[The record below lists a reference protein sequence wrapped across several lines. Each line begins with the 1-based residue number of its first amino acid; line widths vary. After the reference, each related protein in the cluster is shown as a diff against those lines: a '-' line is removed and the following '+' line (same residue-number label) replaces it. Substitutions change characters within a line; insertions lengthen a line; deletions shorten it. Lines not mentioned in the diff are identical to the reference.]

1 MLATLG
7 VLALTLTG
15 HFDLPTLIRVGG
27 PIAAVFAL
35 LPVVFEVTAR
45 RVVTQPEPASADD
58 ELLWADARR
67 ADVLNH
73 LASPVGVMGF
83 GSLLLLALSIDP
95 AASDVAIR
103 TTGVSPD
110 WVFVLIVVSLIF
122 ALASIAL
129 FAAMVIIIDRTQP
142 TWFLRRLWHDRAR

>member
-1 MLATLG
+1 MRRLRRWGRATAAAVLATLG

-73 LASPVGVMGF
+73 LASPVPHHRCQPRLG
-83 GSLLLLALSIDP
+83 LRADRRL
-95 AASDVAIR
+95 
-103 TTGVSPD
+103 PD
-110 WVFVLIVVSLIF
+110 LRAGQHL
-122 ALASIAL
+122 
-129 FAAMVIIIDRTQP
+129 T
-142 TWFLRRLWHDRAR
+142 LRRDGHHH